1 MTAATRA
8 GNVRTGPSVVT
19 EASSSRS
26 SACWRSS
33 LVRSTRHSPFVCATM
48 ANRISMAANRLSTD
62 IPSHTAV
69 SASASVGLAAN
80 AASSQAVVHSGWVL
94 KKRRKKMQ
102 GFARRYFT
110 LYQSGILAYSFE
122 PGQPIRDHIDLHHAA
137 ISSTPG
143 RKDITLDS
151 NTATFH
157 IKCLSTDDFN
167 QWMLA
172 FRKFISGP
180 EARRSMSVRMA
191 SARQGVVNISKSSAV
206 VEEMG
211 STIAQLETA
220 LQTLSSKGE
229 TAMQK
234 NASVKSNG
242 KDKHHKAGAFGI
254 FKSKSNHNLQPGE
267 PDAPRTSMDPSSG
280 EAQQVFSLLDT
291 LKNQHA
297 TLSKLLT
304 ATVSLDTTLP
314 KTSEEDEE
322 QLVDSPRETE
332 HWVVPH
338 GRTKRF
344 SSSTTASSSLEW
356 FDAEDDADGAEEFVL
371 DTRTAGDES
380 QPSQITTDSSSVEK
394 AEDEETA
401 RSSMDTD
408 IEDEPARKSSVEAP
422 LGQQAVVHR
431 TQLPSPVVGD
441 EGSLFSVLKKSVG
454 KDLSTIALPVTFNEP
469 LTLLQRACEEMEYHS
484 LLDEAV
490 KATETADRLSFV
502 AAFAVSGYANTR
514 HRSGRKGFN
523 PMLAE
528 TFEDVRSKFIAEKV
542 RHQPLEMAF
551 HAEGSGWELYG
562 LNAGKTK
569 FWGKSLEII
578 PIGSTHLKIGEDH
591 FEWKKPSSFM
601 RNLVVGT
608 KYLEHVGDLVIEN
621 HRDGSKCVLE
631 FKQAGYWGGG
641 NVVAGTVYS
650 PQGKV
655 LCKLEGKW
663 DDQLAQTT
671 DESHFRVLWRITPHP
686 KNTHEY
692 YGFTAFA
699 MTLNEITDDIRP
711 ALPPTDSRFRPDVR
725 ALEEGRL
732 DDAEAEKLR
741 VEEAQRERR
750 RRGEDREPRWFKQ
763 DAHGEWIYTGE
774 YWPLR
779 ARGWKGAHIEP
790 LW

>member
-1 MTAATRA
+1 M
-8 GNVRTGPSVVT
+8 
-19 EASSSRS
+19 
-26 SACWRSS
+26 
-33 LVRSTRHSPFVCATM
+33 
-48 ANRISMAANRLSTD
+48 ANRLSVD
-62 IPSHTAV
+62 MPAHTAV
-69 SASASVGLAAN
+69 SASTAFGLPSGAM
-80 AASSQAVVHSGWVL
+80 SSTAVVHHGWVL

-110 LYQSGILAYSFE
+110 LYQSGVLAYSFE
-122 PGQPIRDHIDLHHAA
+122 PGQPIRDHIDLHRAA

-157 IKCLSTDDFN
+157 IKCLSTEDFN

-180 EARRSMSVRMA
+180 EHRRSMSARMS
-191 SARQGVVNISKSSAV
+191 SARQGALNLSRSGAL
-206 VEEMG
+206 VEEIG
-211 STIAQLETA
+211 STIAELEEA
-220 LQTLSSKGE
+220 LHALNFKADA
-229 TAMQK
+229 AMK
-234 NASVKSNG
+234 KSNSVKSNNG
-242 KDKHHKAGAFGI
+242 KQHHANGVFGL
-254 FKSKSNHNLQPGE
+254 FKSKSGNSLEPGE
-267 PDAPRTSMDPSSG
+267 QDAPRTSIDPNAPSS
-280 EAQQVFSLLDT
+280 QHVFTVLAT
-291 LKNQHA
+291 LKNQHSA
-297 TLSKLLT
+297 LSKIIT
-304 ATVSLDTTLP
+304 SANTLDTALP
-314 KTSEEDEE
+314 KTHEEDEE
-322 QLVDSPRETE
+322 RASSPRDTE

-338 GRTKRF
+338 GRNKRL
-344 SSSTTASSSLEW
+344 SSSTTASSSMEW
-356 FDAEDDADGAEEFVL
+356 FDAPDEMDGAEEFIL
-371 DTRTAGDES
+371 ETQAAGHDS
-380 QPSQITTDSSSVEK
+380 RPSQITTGSSGESLETPRE
-394 AEDEETA
+394 EDEDAA

-408 IEDEPARKSSVEAP
+408 IEDAPEAAK
-422 LGQQAVVHR
+422 GQTAVVHR

-469 LTLLQRACEEMEYHS
+469 LTLLQRAAEELEYHN

-490 KATETADRLSFV
+490 KATDAADRMSFI

-528 TFEDVRSKFIAEKV
+528 TFEDVRCKFIAEKV

-551 HAEGSGWELYG
+551 HAEGEGWELYG

-578 PIGSTHLKIGEDH
+578 PIGSSHLKIGEDH
-591 FEWKKPSSFM
+591 YEWKKPSSFM

-608 KYLEHVGDLVIEN
+608 KYLEHVGELVIEN
-621 HRDGSKCVLE
+621 HRDGSRCVLE

-663 DDQLAQTT
+663 DDQLAQTH
-671 DESHFRVLWRITPHP
+671 DESNFRVLWRIIPHP

-699 MTLNEITDDIRP
+699 MTLNELTDDIRGQ
-711 ALPPTDSRFRPDVR
+711 LPPTDSRWRPDVR
-725 ALEEGRL
+725 ALEEGNL
-732 DDAEAEKLR
+732 DEAEAEKVR
-741 VEEAQRERR
+741 VEEAQRDRDGAGQKF
-750 RRGEDREPRWFKQ
+750 RRGGSRRPPT
-763 DAHGEWIYTGE
+763 ASGCIPGSTGRRA
-774 YWPLR
+774 PAGGR
-779 ARGWKGAHIEP
+779 ARTSSRCGEGLGYHSRLQSAGICTLLHANMYLFRGDILDNRTRCSRDRVPNVRLGAVS
-790 LW
+790 